1 VKEHNWGIKLFSLFL
16 LPPCHKLYNFATH
29 PTSDILSHQRS
40 PKIKAT
46 QTWSETYGTV
56 SQSKSFFSI
65 SELSQLFCQSNGKLI
80 QKIEITSAIWLF
92 LMIWFRSFCNQFMG
106 VDWKSLEMEDR
117 EILECWKWNLMVIMV
132 GGSQDHSAVSEIMLM
147 WFQIQMKS

>member
-1 VKEHNWGIKLFSLFL
+1 
-16 LPPCHKLYNFATH
+16 
-29 PTSDILSHQRS
+29 
-40 PKIKAT
+40 
-46 QTWSETYGTV
+46 
-56 SQSKSFFSI
+56 
-65 SELSQLFCQSNGKLI
+65 
-80 QKIEITSAIWLF
+80 
-92 LMIWFRSFCNQFMG
+92 MG